1 MRQQHVEMQRY
12 LSLMDSETRLDW
24 AFPAGANQTLG
35 VDRLLQSCVTSA
47 WKLDGSGYAAT
58 RSTTLL
64 DAPDWRCMANATAL
78 PARALSNTHTS
89 GFQLGT
95 A

>member
-1 MRQQHVEMQRY
+1 MLPQHVEMEMY
-12 LSLMDSETRLDW
+12 LSQIDSDTRLDR

-64 DAPDWRCMANATAL
+64 DSPDCRCMANATAL

-89 GFQLGT
+89 GFQLG
-95 A
+95 AA